1 MKRTRI
7 VAEREIQNF
16 FDHPTAYILMVAF
29 LGLSLFLAF
38 RSIYALSLASLRPLF
53 DLLPWLFAV
62 FIPALTM
69 RSVAEEKRTGTI
81 EWLSSYPLGE
91 LEILMGKLI
100 GNWFFVMLSLAG
112 TLPMALG
119 VFLLSDADPGIM
131 LAQYIG
137 ASLLAMQGVAIGL
150 WASTATKN
158 QVTAFILATSVSFA
172 LVFIGTPV
180 VLYGLTPFLGTALSR
195 LSVMGHFEN
204 VARGVIDL
212 RDIVYFLSTAG
223 LFVAM
228 AVGLLVKQRL
238 SEQRES
244 YKRLRAGIA
253 ISLGLVVVTNLLGG
267 NIGGRVDL
275 TRESLYTL
283 SPGSK
288 ETLDNLSDLVTLKL
302 FISDELPS
310 ELQPTLR
317 DVRDLISDMNRA
329 GGDNLVV
336 ENLNPGDDLDVAA
349 EARSLGIIENEFNVL
364 RDDEFEVR
372 RGWFGLALLYADQQ
386 EVIPFISGTADLE
399 FRIASAISVMTTDKR
414 PSVAFLTG
422 LGALGESE
430 LPSLGR
436 ALMERYEV
444 TSLDLSQEG
453 DLGLDPEN
461 MDLVIMA
468 GPKEP
473 VSEKKVNEIEN
484 FISQGGGALILV
496 DKHQISLETPTT
508 SLVTTGLEE
517 FLQRQGIGVDE
528 GLVMDYGSN
537 SNISMGPQGLFN
549 VVRPYPLWPI
559 GLKGSLHATT
569 RDLNGLSAG
578 WATAITIADSVENI
592 ERLWITTEAGGI
604 QPPNSLIMPD
614 ALLQP
619 DPDGF
624 QTVTLAVA
632 IGGGETEPTTNDVR
646 EGRII
651 VVGDVDFLEES
662 FIQVSPDNLIFA
674 ENAIDWLAQDEAL
687 IAIRS
692 KTRTPPPIVFTSDF
706 QKASLRWGNLIGVPL
721 IRSQL
726 CVRSRARRMA
736 GNCWH
741 HHRRWPCA

>member
-16 FDHPTAYILMVAF
+16 FDHPTAYILMLAF

-461 MDLVIMA
+461 MDLVILA

-721 IRSQL
+721 IIVIYGVMKVT
-726 CVRSRARRMA
+726 VRRRRAEV
-736 GNCWH
+736 
-741 HHRRWPCA
+741 RWGDFIA

>member
-253 ISLGLVVVTNLLGG
+253 VSLGLVVVTNLLGG

-430 LPSLGR
+430 LPSLAR

-444 TSLDLSQEG
+444 TSLDLSQES

-721 IRSQL
+721 IIVIYGVMKVTGRRRRAE
-726 CVRSRARRMA
+726 VRWGDFIA
-736 GNCWH
+736 
-741 HHRRWPCA
+741 

>member
-336 ENLNPGDDLDVAA
+336 ENLNPGDDLDIAA

-461 MDLVIMA
+461 MDLVILA

-721 IRSQL
+721 IIVIYGVMKVTGRRRRAE
-726 CVRSRARRMA
+726 VRWGDFIA
-736 GNCWH
+736 
-741 HHRRWPCA
+741 

>member
-119 VFLLSDADPGIM
+119 VFILSDADPGIM

-228 AVGLLVKQRL
+228 AVGLLGKQRL

-461 MDLVIMA
+461 MDLVILA

-721 IRSQL
+721 IIVIYGVMKVTGRRRRAE
-726 CVRSRARRMA
+726 VRWGDFIA
-736 GNCWH
+736 
-741 HHRRWPCA
+741 

>member
-336 ENLNPGDDLDVAA
+336 ENLNPGDDLDIAA

-461 MDLVIMA
+461 MDLVILA

-484 FISQGGGALILV
+484 FISEGGGALILV

-721 IRSQL
+721 IIVIYGVMKVTGRRRRAE
-726 CVRSRARRMA
+726 VRWGDFIA
-736 GNCWH
+736 
-741 HHRRWPCA
+741 

>member
-461 MDLVIMA
+461 MDLVILA

-484 FISQGGGALILV
+484 FISEGGGALILV

-662 FIQVSPDNLIFA
+662 FIRVSPDNLMFA

-721 IRSQL
+721 LIVIYGVMKVTGRRRRAE
-726 CVRSRARRMA
+726 VRWGDFIA
-736 GNCWH
+736 
-741 HHRRWPCA
+741 

>member
-16 FDHPTAYILMVAF
+16 FDHPTAYILMLAF
-29 LGLSLFLAF
+29 LGLSLFLAL

-100 GNWFFVMLSLAG
+100 GNWFFVILSLAG
-112 TLPMALG
+112 TLPMAIG

-253 ISLGLVVVTNLLGG
+253 ILLGLVVVTNLLGG
-267 NIGGRVDL
+267 NIRGRVDL

-283 SPGSK
+283 SPGTE

-310 ELQPTLR
+310 ELEPTLR
-317 DVRDLISDMNRA
+317 DVRDLISDMSRA

-336 ENLNPGDDLDVAA
+336 ENLNPGDDLDVAV
-349 EARSLGIIENEFNVL
+349 EARSFGIIENEFNVL

-436 ALMERYEV
+436 ALMERYEI

-453 DLGLDPEN
+453 DLGLNPEN
-461 MDLVIMA
+461 MDLVVLA

-473 VSEKKVNEIEN
+473 VSEQKVNEIEN

-508 SLVTTGLEE
+508 NLVTTGLEE
-517 FLQRQGIGVDE
+517 FLQKQGIGVDE

-537 SNISMGPQGLFN
+537 SPISMGPQGLFN

-632 IGGGETEPTTNDVR
+632 IGGGEAESATNDVQ

-692 KTRTPPPIVFTSDF
+692 KTRTPPPIIFTSDF

-721 IRSQL
+721 LIVIYGVMKVTGRRRRAE
-726 CVRSRARRMA
+726 VRWGDYIA
-736 GNCWH
+736 
-741 HHRRWPCA
+741 

>member
-244 YKRLRAGIA
+244 YKRLRTGIA

-430 LPSLGR
+430 LPSLAR

-444 TSLDLSQEG
+444 TSLDLSQES

-721 IRSQL
+721 IIVIYGVMKVTGRRRRAE
-726 CVRSRARRMA
+726 VRWGDFIA
-736 GNCWH
+736 
-741 HHRRWPCA
+741 

>member
-1 MKRTRI
+1 
-7 VAEREIQNF
+7 
-16 FDHPTAYILMVAF
+16 
-29 LGLSLFLAF
+29 
-38 RSIYALSLASLRPLF
+38 
-53 DLLPWLFAV
+53 
-62 FIPALTM
+62 
-69 RSVAEEKRTGTI
+69 
-81 EWLSSYPLGE
+81 
-91 LEILMGKLI
+91 MGSEMCI
-100 GNWFFVMLSLAG
+100 R
-112 TLPMALG
+112 
-119 VFLLSDADPGIM
+119 DR
-131 LAQYIG
+131 
-137 ASLLAMQGVAIGL
+137 LAMQGVAIGL

-283 SPGSK
+283 SSGSK

-422 LGALGESE
+422 LGALGENE

-461 MDLVIMA
+461 MDLVILA

-484 FISQGGGALILV
+484 FISEGGGALILV

-721 IRSQL
+721 IIVIYGVMKVTGRRRRAE
-726 CVRSRARRMA
+726 VRWGDFIA
-736 GNCWH
+736 
-741 HHRRWPCA
+741 

>member
-53 DLLPWLFAV
+53 ELLPWLFAV

-386 EVIPFISGTADLE
+386 EVIPFISGTAYLE
-399 FRIASAISVMTTDKR
+399 FRIASAISVMTTDNR

-461 MDLVIMA
+461 MDLVILA

-496 DKHQISLETPTT
+496 DKHQISLEQPTT

-721 IRSQL
+721 IIVIYGVMKVTGRRRRAE
-726 CVRSRARRMA
+726 VRWGDFIA
-736 GNCWH
+736 
-741 HHRRWPCA
+741 

>member
-1 MKRTRI
+1 
-7 VAEREIQNF
+7 
-16 FDHPTAYILMVAF
+16 
-29 LGLSLFLAF
+29 LAF

-461 MDLVIMA
+461 MDLVILA

-721 IRSQL
+721 IIVIYGVMKVTGRRRRAE
-726 CVRSRARRMA
+726 VRWGDFIA
-736 GNCWH
+736 
-741 HHRRWPCA
+741 

>member
-7 VAEREIQNF
+7 VAKREIQNF

-461 MDLVIMA
+461 MDLVILA

-721 IRSQL
+721 IIVIYGVMKVTGRRRRAE
-726 CVRSRARRMA
+726 VRWGDFIA
-736 GNCWH
+736 
-741 HHRRWPCA
+741 

>member
-1 MKRTRI
+1 MIFFTKFRANFSFSFFHVEFAMWGNCEI
-7 VAEREIQNF
+7 IREI
-16 FDHPTAYILMVAF
+16 I
-29 LGLSLFLAF
+29 
-38 RSIYALSLASLRPLF
+38 
-53 DLLPWLFAV
+53 
-62 FIPALTM
+62 
-69 RSVAEEKRTGTI
+69 
-81 EWLSSYPLGE
+81 GE

-461 MDLVIMA
+461 MDLVILA

-721 IRSQL
+721 IIVIYGVMKVTGRRRRAE
-726 CVRSRARRMA
+726 VRWGDFIA
-736 GNCWH
+736 
-741 HHRRWPCA
+741 

>member
-16 FDHPTAYILMVAF
+16 FAHPTAYILMVAF

-461 MDLVIMA
+461 MDLVILA

-721 IRSQL
+721 IIVIYGVMKVTGRRRRAE
-726 CVRSRARRMA
+726 VRWGDFIA
-736 GNCWH
+736 
-741 HHRRWPCA
+741 

>member
-336 ENLNPGDDLDVAA
+336 ENLNPGDDLDIAA

-422 LGALGESE
+422 LGALGENE

-461 MDLVIMA
+461 MDLVILA

-484 FISQGGGALILV
+484 FISGGGGALILV

-646 EGRII
+646 EGRMI

-721 IRSQL
+721 IIVIYGVMKVTGRRRRAE
-726 CVRSRARRMA
+726 VRWGDFIA
-736 GNCWH
+736 
-741 HHRRWPCA
+741 

>member
-1 MKRTRI
+1 M
-7 VAEREIQNF
+7 
-16 FDHPTAYILMVAF
+16 
-29 LGLSLFLAF
+29 AF

-267 NIGGRVDL
+267 TIGGRVDL

-461 MDLVIMA
+461 MDLVILA

-721 IRSQL
+721 IIVIYGVMKVTGRRRRAE
-726 CVRSRARRMA
+726 VRWGDFIA
-736 GNCWH
+736 
-741 HHRRWPCA
+741 

>member
-16 FDHPTAYILMVAF
+16 FDHPTAYILMLAF
-29 LGLSLFLAF
+29 LGLSLFLAL

-100 GNWFFVMLSLAG
+100 GNWFFVILSLAG
-112 TLPMALG
+112 TLPMAIG

-253 ISLGLVVVTNLLGG
+253 ILLGLVVVTNLLGG
-267 NIGGRVDL
+267 NIRGRVDL

-283 SPGSK
+283 SPGSE

-310 ELQPTLR
+310 ELEPTLR
-317 DVRDLISDMNRA
+317 DVRDLISDMSRA

-336 ENLNPGDDLDVAA
+336 ENLNPGDDLDVAV
-349 EARSLGIIENEFNVL
+349 EARSFGIIENEFNVL

-453 DLGLDPEN
+453 DLGLNPEN
-461 MDLVIMA
+461 MDLVVLA

-473 VSEKKVNEIEN
+473 VSEQKVNEIEN

-508 SLVTTGLEE
+508 NLVTTGLEE
-517 FLQRQGIGVDE
+517 FLQKQGIGVDE

-578 WATAITIADSVENI
+578 WATAITIADSVKNI

-632 IGGGETEPTTNDVR
+632 IGGGEAESATNDVQ

-692 KTRTPPPIVFTSDF
+692 KTRTPPPIIFTSDF

-721 IRSQL
+721 LIVIYGVMKVTGRRRRAE
-726 CVRSRARRMA
+726 VRWGDFIA
-736 GNCWH
+736 
-741 HHRRWPCA
+741 

>member
-283 SPGSK
+283 SPGSE

-336 ENLNPGDDLDVAA
+336 ENLNPGDDLDIAA

-422 LGALGESE
+422 LGALGENE

-461 MDLVIMA
+461 MDLVILA

-484 FISQGGGALILV
+484 FISEGGGALILV

-721 IRSQL
+721 IIVIYGVMKVTGRRRRAE
-726 CVRSRARRMA
+726 VRWGDFIA
-736 GNCWH
+736 
-741 HHRRWPCA
+741 

>member
-7 VAEREIQNF
+7 VAKREIQNF
-16 FDHPTAYILMVAF
+16 FDHPTAYILLVAF
-29 LGLSLFLAF
+29 LGLGLFLSF

-53 DLLPWLFAV
+53 DLLPWLFAI

-81 EWLSSYPLGE
+81 EWLSSYPLDE
-91 LEILMGKLI
+91 LEIVLGKLI
-100 GNWFFVMLSLAG
+100 GNWFFVVLSLAG
-112 TLPMALG
+112 TVPMALG
-119 VFLLSDADPGIM
+119 VLLLSEADPGIM
-131 LAQYIG
+131 LAQYVG
-137 ASLLAMQGVAIGL
+137 ASLLALQGVAIGL

-158 QVTAFILATSVSFA
+158 QVTAFILATSVSFV

-180 VLYGLTPFLGTALSR
+180 VLYGLTPLLGTALSR

-212 RDIVYFLSTAG
+212 RDIVYFISTTG
-223 LFVAM
+223 LFLAL
-228 AVGLLVKQRL
+228 AVGTLVKQRL
-238 SEQRES
+238 SEHRES
-244 YKRLRAGIA
+244 YKRLRVGIA
-253 ISLGLVVVTNLLGG
+253 ALLGLVVMTNLLGE
-267 NIGGRVDL
+267 NIRGRVDL

-288 ETLDNLSDLVTLKL
+288 ETLENLSDLVILKL

-317 DVRDLISDMNRA
+317 DVRDLISDMSRA

-336 ENLNPGDDLDVAA
+336 ENLNPSENPDIAT

-422 LGALGESE
+422 FGALGENE

-436 ALMERYEV
+436 ALMERYDI
-444 TSLDLSQEG
+444 TSVDLSSESAPS
-453 DLGLDPEN
+453 LDPEET
-461 MDLVIMA
+461 DLVVLA

-473 VSEKKVNEIEN
+473 ISEIKINAIEN
-484 FISQGGGALILV
+484 YISSGGGALILV

-508 SLVTTGLEE
+508 NLVTTGLEE
-517 FLQRQGIGVDE
+517 FLDKRGVGVDK

-559 GLKGSLHATT
+559 ALKGSLHATT
-569 RDLNGLSAG
+569 RDLNGLSVG
-578 WATAITIADSVENI
+578 WATAITLADSVENLQP
-592 ERLWITTEAGGI
+592 LWITTEAGGI

-632 IGGGETEPTTNDVR
+632 IGGGDAKTSSSDSSDE

-662 FIQVSPDNLIFA
+662 FLQVSPDNLIFA
-674 ENAIDWLAQDEAL
+674 ENAIDWLAQDEGL

-706 QKASLRWGNLIGVPL
+706 QKASLRWGNLVGVPL
-721 IRSQL
+721 IIVIYGVMKVTGRK
-726 CVRSRARRMA
+726 RRAEA
-736 GNCWH
+736 
-741 HHRRWPCA
+741 RWGEFIA

>member
-100 GNWFFVMLSLAG
+100 GNWFFVILSLAG

-336 ENLNPGDDLDVAA
+336 ENLNPGDDLDIAA

-414 PSVAFLTG
+414 PSLAFLTG
-422 LGALGESE
+422 LGALGENE

-461 MDLVIMA
+461 MDLVILA

-484 FISQGGGALILV
+484 FISEGGGALILV

-646 EGRII
+646 EGRMI

-721 IRSQL
+721 IIVIYGVMKVTGRRRRAE
-726 CVRSRARRMA
+726 VRWGDFIA
-736 GNCWH
+736 
-741 HHRRWPCA
+741 

>member
-430 LPSLGR
+430 LPSLAR

-444 TSLDLSQEG
+444 TSLDLSQES

-646 EGRII
+646 QGRII

-721 IRSQL
+721 IIVIYGVMKVTGRRRRAE
-726 CVRSRARRMA
+726 VRWGDFIA
-736 GNCWH
+736 
-741 HHRRWPCA
+741 

>member
-16 FDHPTAYILMVAF
+16 FDHPTAYILMLAF

-100 GNWFFVMLSLAG
+100 GNWFFVILSLAG
-112 TLPMALG
+112 TLPMAIG

-253 ISLGLVVVTNLLGG
+253 ILLGLVVVTNLLGG
-267 NIGGRVDL
+267 NIRGRVDL

-283 SPGSK
+283 SPGSE

-310 ELQPTLR
+310 ELEPTLR
-317 DVRDLISDMNRA
+317 DVRDLISDMSRA

-336 ENLNPGDDLDVAA
+336 ENLNPGDDLDVAV
-349 EARSLGIIENEFNVL
+349 EARSFGIIENEFNVL

-453 DLGLDPEN
+453 DLGLNPEN
-461 MDLVIMA
+461 MDLVVLA

-473 VSEKKVNEIEN
+473 VSEQKVNEIEN

-508 SLVTTGLEE
+508 NLVTTGLEE
-517 FLQRQGIGVDE
+517 FLQKQGIGVDE

-537 SNISMGPQGLFN
+537 SPISMGPQGLFN
-549 VVRPYPLWPI
+549 VVRQYPLWPI

-632 IGGGETEPTTNDVR
+632 IGGGEAESATNDVQ

-692 KTRTPPPIVFTSDF
+692 KTRTPPPIIFTSDF

-721 IRSQL
+721 LIVIYGVMKVTGRRRRAE
-726 CVRSRARRMA
+726 VRWGDFIA
-736 GNCWH
+736 
-741 HHRRWPCA
+741 

>member
-16 FDHPTAYILMVAF
+16 FDHPTAYILMLAF
-29 LGLSLFLAF
+29 LGLSLFLAL

-100 GNWFFVMLSLAG
+100 GNWFFVILSLAG
-112 TLPMALG
+112 TLPMAIG

-228 AVGLLVKQRL
+228 ALGLLVKQRL

-253 ISLGLVVVTNLLGG
+253 ILLGLVVVTNLLGG
-267 NIGGRVDL
+267 NIRGRVDL

-283 SPGSK
+283 SPGSE

-310 ELQPTLR
+310 ELEPTLR
-317 DVRDLISDMNRA
+317 DVRDLISDMSRA

-336 ENLNPGDDLDVAA
+336 ENLNPGDDLDVAV
-349 EARSLGIIENEFNVL
+349 EARSFGIIENEFNVL

-453 DLGLDPEN
+453 DLGLNPEN
-461 MDLVIMA
+461 MDLVVLA

-473 VSEKKVNEIEN
+473 VSEQKVNEIEN

-508 SLVTTGLEE
+508 NLVTTGLEE
-517 FLQRQGIGVDE
+517 FLQKQGIGVDE

-578 WATAITIADSVENI
+578 WATAITIADSVKNI

-632 IGGGETEPTTNDVR
+632 IGGGEAESATNDVQ

-692 KTRTPPPIVFTSDF
+692 KTRTPPPIIFTSDF

-721 IRSQL
+721 LIVMYGVMKVTGRRRRAE
-726 CVRSRARRMA
+726 VRWGDFIA
-736 GNCWH
+736 
-741 HHRRWPCA
+741 

>member
-329 GGDNLVV
+329 GGENLVV

-461 MDLVIMA
+461 MDLVILA

-721 IRSQL
+721 IIVIYGVMKVTGRRRRAE
-726 CVRSRARRMA
+726 VRWGDFIA
-736 GNCWH
+736 
-741 HHRRWPCA
+741 

>member
-16 FDHPTAYILMVAF
+16 FDHPTAYILMLAF

-53 DLLPWLFAV
+53 DLLPWLFSV

-119 VFLLSDADPGIM
+119 VFLLSEADPGIM

-253 ISLGLVVVTNLLGG
+253 ILLGLVVVTNLLGG
-267 NIGGRVDL
+267 NIRGRVDL

-283 SPGSK
+283 SPGSE

-310 ELQPTLR
+310 ELEPTLR
-317 DVRDLISDMNRA
+317 DVRDLISDMSRA

-336 ENLNPGDDLDVAA
+336 ETLNPGDDLDVAA
-349 EARSLGIIENEFNVL
+349 EARSFGIIENEFNIL

-372 RGWFGLALLYADQQ
+372 RGWFGLALLYADRQ

-422 LGALGESE
+422 FGALGENE

-453 DLGLDPEN
+453 DLGLNPEN
-461 MDLVIMA
+461 MDLVVLA

-473 VSEKKVNEIEN
+473 VSEKKVDEIEN

-496 DKHQISLETPTT
+496 DKHQISVETPTT

-517 FLQRQGIGVDE
+517 FLQKQGIGVDE

-559 GLKGSLHATT
+559 GLKGNLHATT

-632 IGGGETEPTTNDVR
+632 IGGGEAESTTNAVQN
-646 EGRII
+646 GRII

-692 KTRTPPPIVFTSDF
+692 KTRTPPPIIFTSDF

-721 IRSQL
+721 LIVIYGAMKVTGRRRRAE
-726 CVRSRARRMA
+726 VRWGDFIA
-736 GNCWH
+736 
-741 HHRRWPCA
+741 

>member
-100 GNWFFVMLSLAG
+100 GNWFFVILSLAG
-112 TLPMALG
+112 TLPMAIG

-253 ISLGLVVVTNLLGG
+253 ILLGLVVVTNLLGG
-267 NIGGRVDL
+267 NIRGRVDL

-283 SPGSK
+283 SPGSE

-310 ELQPTLR
+310 ELEPTLR
-317 DVRDLISDMNRA
+317 DVRDLISDMSRA

-336 ENLNPGDDLDVAA
+336 ENLNPGDDLDVAV
-349 EARSLGIIENEFNVL
+349 EARSFGIIENEFNVL

-453 DLGLDPEN
+453 DLGLNPEN
-461 MDLVIMA
+461 MDLVVLA

-473 VSEKKVNEIEN
+473 VSEQKVNEIEN

-508 SLVTTGLEE
+508 NLVTTGLEE
-517 FLQRQGIGVDE
+517 FLQKQGIGVDE

-692 KTRTPPPIVFTSDF
+692 KTRTPPPIIFTSDF

-721 IRSQL
+721 LIVIYGVMKVTGRRRRAE
-726 CVRSRARRMA
+726 VRWGDYIA
-736 GNCWH
+736 
-741 HHRRWPCA
+741 

>member
-461 MDLVIMA
+461 MDLVILA

-614 ALLQP
+614 ELLQP

-721 IRSQL
+721 IIVIYGVMKVTGRRRRAE
-726 CVRSRARRMA
+726 VRWGDFIA
-736 GNCWH
+736 
-741 HHRRWPCA
+741 